1 MFQQQDVQELTRVL
15 FDALEESFKGTEV
28 ENIIDDLYAGEL
40 IDYLRCID
48 VDYQSE
54 RVDKFLDFALT
65 IIPFGTT
72 EALHSLSECI
82 ETYLRPEILDG
93 ENKYYA
99 ESVGKKV
106 DAIKGLKFGKL
117 PQIMS
122 VQLKRFVYDFS
133 GNSMVQKKLND
144 RVTFPMLLDMN
155 TYVTKKSA
163 KNVSGSDSK
172 LDSNG
177 IEISL
182 EGSSSSL
189 SDEVNQDQEQEQ
201 DQGEE
206 QEEGEFETF
215 LKEQI
220 AILRKQQKSRADDN
234 DDDID
239 INGDKSKKEWNGCVE
254 KSENKNDSCD
264 LYDTKSGVV
273 DHMNLKA
280 TDTGSTCTSTTTS
293 SSTSSSSSGEDIINA
308 LYPSLSVPFIP
319 IALSTPMSTATA
331 TAIAAV
337 NPVSTATATAT
348 AIPIATAMAMSTP
361 YSTYSMSSA
370 VPSSSEVARGN
381 VCAMGHA
388 EHYDGDVLKK
398 ELKEYSIEGEEE
410 VVEEGVRVRSP
421 VVAVASAYLCPLFS
435 KSDSDDE
442 VDADI
447 LSAVATCAVA
457 SQQNPSAF
465 YYTATSGVE
474 LTSKDSAEVGLYSEN
489 KGNKT
494 MKIGL
499 ECQNMPSPLKVK
511 HLLETRGEWMY
522 ELYAVLN
529 HSGAISGGHYYAYI
543 KDMESKKWFNFND
556 SNVTEISEE
565 KVSESWGGKSAY
577 EGMKKHCLALT
588 YS

>member
-65 IIPFGTT
+65 IIPFGST

-155 TYVTKKSA
+155 TYVTKKSV

-172 LDSNG
+172 LGSNW
-177 IEISL
+177 IESSL
-182 EGSSSSL
+182 EGSASSV
-189 SDEVNQDQEQEQ
+189 SDEVNQDQEEEQ
-201 DQGEE
+201 GGEEEE

-234 DDDID
+234 DDNID
-239 INGDKSKKEWNGCVE
+239 SNDDKSKKEWNGSVE
-254 KSENKNDSCD
+254 KSDNKNDSCD
-264 LYDTKSGVV
+264 LYDAKSVV
-273 DHMNLKA
+273 VENMNLKA
-280 TDTGSTCTSTTTS
+280 TDTGSICTSTTTS
-293 SSTSSSSSGEDIINA
+293 SSTSSSSGDDKDIINA

-331 TAIAAV
+331 TAIPAV
-337 NPVSTATATAT
+337 NPVGTATAT

-370 VPSSSEVARGN
+370 VPSSSEVARGS
-381 VCAMGHA
+381 VCAVGHA

-398 ELKEYSIEGEEE
+398 ESKEYSIKGEEE
-410 VVEEGVRVRSP
+410 VMEEGVGVRSP

-435 KSDSDDE
+435 KSDSDDDVEVE
-442 VDADI
+442 VDADVHR
-447 LSAVATCAVA
+447 AVATCAVA

-474 LTSKDSAEVGLYSEN
+474 LTSKDSAEIGLNSEN

-511 HLLETRGEWMY
+511 ELLETRGEWMY

-577 EGMKKHCLALT
+577 EGMKKH
-588 YS
+588 

>member
-40 IDYLRCID
+40 VDYLRCID

-65 IIPFGTT
+65 IIPFGST

-155 TYVTKKSA
+155 TYVTKKSF
-163 KNVSGSDSK
+163 KSVVGSDSK
-172 LDSNG
+172 FYSNG
-177 IEISL
+177 NEGSL
-182 EGSSSSL
+182 EGSSSSV
-189 SDEVNQDQEQEQ
+189 SDEVNQEQHQNQNQEEV
-201 DQGEE
+201 EE
-206 QEEGEFETF
+206 EEEEGQEEGEFENF

-220 AILRKQQKSRADDN
+220 AILRKEQKSRADDIG
-234 DDDID
+234 DSVDIH
-239 INGDKSKKEWNGCVE
+239 GDLSKKEWNGSVE
-254 KSENKNDSCD
+254 KNENKNESCD
-264 LYDTKSGVV
+264 LYDNKCEVV
-273 DHMNLKA
+273 ENLNLKA
-280 TDTGSTCTSTTTS
+280 SDTGSTCRSTTTS
-293 SSTSSSSSGEDIINA
+293 SSTSSSSGKDILNA

-319 IALSTPMSTATA
+319 IALSTPLSTSTA

-337 NPVSTATATAT
+337 NPEATAT
-348 AIPIATAMAMSTP
+348 AIPIATAMAISTP
-361 YSTYSMSSA
+361 YATYSMSSA
-370 VPSSSEVARGN
+370 VPSSSEVARGG
-381 VCAMGHA
+381 VCALGHA
-388 EHYDGDVLKK
+388 EHYDGDVLNK
-398 ELKEYSIEGEEE
+398 ELKEYSIKGEEDLL
-410 VVEEGVRVRSP
+410 EEGVGARSP

-442 VDADI
+442 VEVDADI
-447 LSAVATCAVA
+447 HSAVATCAVA

-474 LTSKDSAEVGLYSEN
+474 VTSKDSAEIGSNSE
-489 KGNKT
+489 KIGNKT
-494 MKIGL
+494 MKMVL

-511 HLLETRGEWMY
+511 ELLETRGEWMY

-577 EGMKKHCLALT
+577 EGINDMN
-588 YS
+588 

>member
-155 TYVTKKSA
+155 TYVTKKSV
-163 KNVSGSDSK
+163 KNVAGSDSK

-177 IEISL
+177 IE
-182 EGSSSSL
+182 GSSEGPSTL
-189 SDEVNQDQEQEQ
+189 VSDEVNQEQHQ
-201 DQGEE
+201 DQNQEVEEE
-206 QEEGEFETF
+206 QEEGEFEKF

-220 AILRKQQKSRADDN
+220 AILRKEQKSRADDI
-234 DDDID
+234 DDNID
-239 INGDKSKKEWNGCVE
+239 IHGDTSKKEWNGSVE

-264 LYDTKSGVV
+264 LCDNKSGVV
-273 DHMNLKA
+273 ENMNLKA
-280 TDTGSTCTSTTTS
+280 SDTGSTCTSTTTS
-293 SSTSSSSSGEDIINA
+293 SSTSSSSGEDIVHA
-308 LYPSLSVPFIP
+308 LYPSLSVPFMS

-331 TAIAAV
+331 IAAV
-337 NPVSTATATAT
+337 DPANTATAT
-348 AIPIATAMAMSTP
+348 AIPIATAMAISMP
-361 YSTYSMSSA
+361 YATYSMSSA
-370 VPSSSEVARGN
+370 VPSSSEVARGC
-381 VCAMGHA
+381 VSAMGHA
-388 EHYDGDVLKK
+388 EHYDGDVLLKD
-398 ELKEYSIEGEEE
+398 LKEYSIKGENQLM
-410 VVEEGVRVRSP
+410 EEGVGVRSP

-442 VDADI
+442 VEVDFDVH
-447 LSAVATCAVA
+447 SAVATCAVA

-474 LTSKDSAEVGLYSEN
+474 VASNNSAEIGLNPE
-489 KGNKT
+489 KIGNKT
-494 MKIGL
+494 MKVGL
-499 ECQNMPSPLKVK
+499 DCQNMPSPLKVK
-511 HLLETRGEWMY
+511 ELLETRGEWMY

-577 EGMKKHCLALT
+577 EGVKNI
-588 YS
+588 S